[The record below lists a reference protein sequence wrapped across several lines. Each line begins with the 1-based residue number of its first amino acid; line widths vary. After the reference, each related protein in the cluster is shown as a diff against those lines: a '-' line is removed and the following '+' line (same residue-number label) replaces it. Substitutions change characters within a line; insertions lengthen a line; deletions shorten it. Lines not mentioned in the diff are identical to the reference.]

1 MYTTYFY
8 TYTGS
13 PEFYVKDES
22 EKNKLLFQLLSVQ
35 VLVKLSFPNVQF
47 QRILL
52 FDQQMSE
59 YPFLLKKL
67 GFVGV
72 FPGIRIEDSRILGVL
87 FHWVK
92 KLYL

>member
-1 MYTTYFY
+1 MASLAGTALRFGRRNT
-8 TYTGS
+8 
-13 PEFYVKDES
+13 
-22 EKNKLLFQLLSVQ
+22 
-35 VLVKLSFPNVQF
+35 
-47 QRILL
+47 R
-52 FDQQMSE
+52 
-59 YPFLLKKL
+59 FLLKKL